1 MPMRSYVILGNGVAG
16 INAAETIRALDPKG
30 SIAMVAAEESL
41 PYSRPM
47 ISMVLEGSATPE
59 QLPIRS
65 SDYYDKLNIEAFI
78 GQRAVELD
86 LTAGTVKTD
95 HDVLV
100 PYDKLLI
107 ATGAD
112 PRRIKAQG
120 TELKNIFYMR
130 TDADVRGMLH
140 GLAGVKQALV
150 LGGGLVGFKAAYGL
164 MRRGVEVTML
174 IRSGHPLSMQ
184 VDAEAGAMIQ
194 RELEDN
200 GLRVIVNIAAEV
212 FEGNGAVQKA
222 HLSDGSMQDCQMVVV
237 GKGVMPAVDFIPRDR
252 IEVDYGLRV
261 DDHLQTAIPNI
272 YAAGDVAESKD
283 RLRGEPWVNAIW
295 PVAVEQGKIAGANMV
310 GRPVEY
316 PGSMG
321 RNVMRVMG
329 LDVLSGGLASVEDG
343 DGLWSLFRIEP
354 RKRLYRKLV
363 LRGGTLVGATMI
375 GAIEQ
380 GGVLLST
387 IQRGEPLR
395 VDPARLLEPS
405 FNFATLLP

>member
-1 MPMRSYVILGNGVAG
+1 MRSYVILGNGVAG
-16 INAAETIRALDPKG
+16 LNATETIRVLDPEG
-30 SIAMVAAEESL
+30 SITMVAAEESL

-65 SDYYDKLNIEAFI
+65 SDYYDKLGVEAFI

-86 LTAGTVKTD
+86 LAAGTVKTD
-95 HDVLV
+95 RDALI

-120 TELKNIFYMR
+120 AELKNIFYMR
-130 TDADVRGMLH
+130 TDADVRGMLQ
-140 GLAGVKQALV
+140 GLAGVKKALV

-200 GLRVIVNIAAEV
+200 GLRVIVDIAAEA

-222 HLSDGSMQDCQMVVV
+222 YLSDGSMQDCQMVVV

-252 IEVDYGLRV
+252 IEVDYGIRV

-295 PVAVEQGKIAGANMV
+295 PVAVEQGKIAGANMA

-343 DGLWSLFRIEP
+343 DGLWSLSRIEP

-395 VDPARLLEPS
+395 VDPERLLEPC

>member
-1 MPMRSYVILGNGVAG
+1 MRRYVILGNGVAG
-16 INAAETIRALDPKG
+16 INAVETIRDQDPDG

-47 ISMVLEGSATPE
+47 IAMVLEGTAKPE
-59 QLPIRS
+59 QLSIRS
-65 SDYYDKLNIEAFI
+65 SDYYDKWSIEAFI
-78 GQRAVELD
+78 GHRAIELD
-86 LTAGTVKTD
+86 LEAGAVKTD
-95 HDVLV
+95 RDALI

-107 ATGAD
+107 STGAD
-112 PRRIKAQG
+112 PRRIKAPG
-120 TELKNIFYMR
+120 ADLENIFNMR
-130 TDADVRGMLH
+130 TEADVRGMLQ
-140 GLAGVKQALV
+140 GLAGVKKAFI

-184 VDAEAGAMIQ
+184 VDSQAGAMIQ
-194 RELEDN
+194 KELEEN
-200 GLRVIVNIAAEV
+200 GLRVMVNIAVEA

-222 HLSDGSMQDCQMVVV
+222 HLSDGSVHDCQMVVV
-237 GKGVMPAVDFIPRDR
+237 GKGVVPAVDFIPRDR
-252 IEVDYGLRV
+252 IDVDYGIRV
-261 DDHLQTAIPNI
+261 DDHMQTAIPNI
-272 YAAGDVAESKD
+272 YAAGDVAESTD

-295 PVAVEQGKIAGANMV
+295 PVAVEQGKVAGANMA

-329 LDVLSGGLASVEDG
+329 LDVLSGGLASAADG
-343 DGLWSLFRIEP
+343 DGLWSLSRFEP
-354 RKRLYRKLV
+354 HKRLYRKLV
-363 LRGGTLVGATMI
+363 LRESTLVGATMI

-380 GGVLLST
+380 GGVLLSL

-395 VDPARLLEPS
+395 VDPERLLEPS
-405 FNFATLLP
+405 FNYATLLP

>member
-1 MPMRSYVILGNGVAG
+1 MRSYVILGNGVAG
-16 INAAETIRALDPKG
+16 LNAAETIRALDPEG
-30 SIAMVAAEESL
+30 SITMVAAEESL

-65 SDYYDKLNIEAFI
+65 SDYYDKLGIEAFT

-86 LTAGTVKTD
+86 LAAGAVKTD
-95 HDVLV
+95 RDALI

-120 TELKNIFYMR
+120 AELKNIFYMR
-130 TDADVRGMLH
+130 TDADVRGMLQ
-140 GLAGVKQALV
+140 GLAGVKKALV

-164 MRRGVEVTML
+164 MCRGVEVTML

-200 GLRVIVNIAAEV
+200 GLRVIVDIAAEA

-222 HLSDGSMQDCQMVVV
+222 HLSDGSVQDCQMVVV
-237 GKGVMPAVDFIPRDR
+237 GKGVIPAVDFIPRDR
-252 IEVDYGLRV
+252 IEVDYGIRV
-261 DDHLQTAIPNI
+261 DDHLQTAIPNV

-295 PVAVEQGKIAGANMV
+295 PVAVEQGKIAGANMA

-343 DGLWSLFRIEP
+343 DGLWSLSRIEP

-375 GAIEQ
+375 GAVEQ
-380 GGVLLST
+380 GGVLLSA

-395 VDPARLLEPS
+395 VDPERLLEPC